1 MRRQWT
7 IRTPKPGAFRDEA
20 RFVTL
25 GMDATGRVLVIV
37 WTPRGDR
44 ARLIPAR
51 KASRRE
57 AAVHAQ

>member
-1 MRRQWT
+1 
-7 IRTPKPGAFRDEA
+7 
-20 RFVTL
+20 
-25 GMDATGRVLVIV
+25 MDAIGRVLVIV

-44 ARLIPAR
+44 VRLIPAR